1 LLDKEAQ
8 SMDSSSSLTG
18 HLKGNGWD
26 WEEDEVQVLRLV
38 EVERFDESKALHL
51 LLLNLIHNL
60 RNGVE

>member
-1 LLDKEAQ
+1 
-8 SMDSSSSLTG
+8 MDSSSSLTG

-38 EVERFDESKALHL
+38 EVERFESKALHL